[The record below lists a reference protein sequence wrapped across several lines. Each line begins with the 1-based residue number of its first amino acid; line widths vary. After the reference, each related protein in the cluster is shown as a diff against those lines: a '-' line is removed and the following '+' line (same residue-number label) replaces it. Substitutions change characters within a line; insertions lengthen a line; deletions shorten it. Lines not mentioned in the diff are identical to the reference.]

1 MKYMLIIFLISLLID
16 SFNCSFQFDI
26 FNRMNKEKKG
36 ENLIISPLSIF
47 QVLSL
52 TSNGAKGETQK
63 EMLEVLGSNNIDE
76 LNEINYN
83 ILSITDE
90 FSTIDIDNAVMTK
103 FTPLNNF
110 CNIAEKYLAP
120 IEPLISVEQVN
131 NWCSNKTHGKINK
144 ININFPI

>member
-1 MKYMLIIFLISLLID
+1 MKYMLIIFLTSLLIN

-26 FNRMNKEKKG
+26 FNRMNKENKG

-52 TSNGAKGETQK
+52 AANGAKGETQK

-83 ILSITDE
+83 ILSIIDK
-90 FSTIDIDNAVMTK
+90 FSTIDI
-103 FTPLNNF
+103 
-110 CNIAEKYLAP
+110 
-120 IEPLISVEQVN
+120 
-131 NWCSNKTHGKINK
+131 
-144 ININFPI
+144 